1 MKCVMREQ
9 AAETGMADLSQALVG
24 QGAGSLCPEEGLTG
38 AAASS
43 WFQAIHSSQC
53 TNLHM
58 QRK

>member
-1 MKCVMREQ
+1 MREQ
-9 AAETGMADLSQALVG
+9 AAETSMADLSQALVG